1 MTWLDGTLIVVAVIA
16 FAVLISGP
24 VRRNR
29 NWLATVTPLASI
41 IGSGFLVSVPLLASA
56 IGIWAI
62 PAVIGLTLLAFLIGG
77 AIRYNIRYGE
87 PEFESAEAGHPLKS
101 FETMSHL
108 VLIGAYFISVA
119 YYLVL
124 LAAFGLK
131 LLGWEDPLLGKV
143 VATVII
149 SSICLLGATKGL
161 QGVER
166 AEVFTVS
173 ANLAAIVALLAG
185 LVIFG
190 TTLPQGYSWTAAAAV
205 PHHFDWDSLRF
216 LMGLLIIVQGFET
229 TRFMGDLYDGETRIK
244 AMTRAQ
250 IVSSIVY
257 VIFFLLMIPLF
268 PFFTSTAD
276 VAGFI
281 EVIGR
286 VTPWL
291 PFIVT
296 AGAIASQFSASVAD
310 SIGAS
315 ELVSDTTHK
324 HITPRHAYVVI
335 GAVAV
340 SVIWATDVVSI
351 VSLASRA
358 FALFYA
364 LQCIVAVLVARH
376 RGDNGKA
383 VWFSLLAVLT
393 FALAVLGIPAG
404 A

>member
-1 MTWLDGTLIVVAVIA
+1 MTWLDDTLIVVAVIA

-87 PEFESAEAGHPLKS
+87 PEFESVEAGHPLKS

-131 LLGWEDPLLGKV
+131 LLGWADPLLGKV

-161 QGVER
+161 RGVER

-173 ANLAAIVALLAG
+173 ANLAAIAALLAG

-190 TTLPQGYSWTAAAAV
+190 TALPQGYSWTAAAM
-205 PHHFDWDSLRF
+205 PHHFDWNSLRF

-281 EVIGR
+281 GVIGR

-364 LQCIVAVLVARH
+364 LQCIVAVLVARS
-376 RGDNGKA
+376 RGDNGNA
-383 VWFSLLAVLT
+383 VWFTLLAVLT
-393 FALAVLGIPAG
+393 FAIAVLGIPAG

>member
-1 MTWLDGTLIVVAVIA
+1 MTTLDITLII
-16 FAVLISGP
+16 VLIVAFVALVSGP
-24 VRRNR
+24 VRN
-29 NWLATVTPLASI
+29 NKAWSATVTPLASI

-56 IGIWAI
+56 IGIWAVA
-62 PAVIGLTLLAFLIGG
+62 AVIGLTALAFLMGG

-87 PEFESAEAGHPLKS
+87 PVFGTAEAGHPVKS
-101 FETMSHL
+101 FETLSHL
-108 VLIGAYFISVA
+108 VLTGAYFISVA

-131 LLGWEDPLLGKV
+131 LLGWHDPVLGKA
-143 VATVII
+143 VATVLI
-149 SSICLLGATKGL
+149 SAICLVGATKGL
-161 QGVER
+161 EGVER
-166 AEVFTVS
+166 AEKFTVS
-173 ANLAAIVALLAG
+173 ANLAAIAALLAG

-190 TTLPQGYSWTAAAAV
+190 LNLPSEYSWSAAAKET
-205 PHHFDWDSLRF
+205 HTFDWDTLRF

-229 TRFMGDLYDGETRIK
+229 TRFMGDMYDADTRIK

-250 IVSSIVY
+250 IMSSAVY
-257 VIFFLLMIPLF
+257 VVFFILMIPLF
-268 PFFTSTAD
+268 PYFTSTAD

-281 EVIGR
+281 DVIGR

-315 ELVSDTTHK
+315 GLVSDTTHK
-324 HITPRHAYVVI
+324 HVSPKHAYIVI

-340 SVIWATDVVSI
+340 CVIWATDVVSI
-351 VSLASRA
+351 VTLASRA

-364 LQCIVAVLVARH
+364 LQCTVALLVARH
-376 RGDNGKA
+376 RGDKGKA
-383 VWFSLLAVLT
+383 TWFGVLAAVA
-393 FALAVLGIPAG
+393 FAVAILGIPASG
-404 A
+404 